1 MWVGML
7 AERFSTVKAQATM
20 KGDSMRK
27 LIFLDLD
34 GTIIDHSIHAIP
46 KSAVQAINKA
56 RANGHEVVLATGRP
70 PSLTGLLLKEIH
82 FDAFVGAN
90 GRYVSYEGEVLRK
103 KVIPRKTLDAFL
115 EDMDAHDIDVA
126 FLGTKDYFIRKER
139 PNELVHSFSEH
150 YHIPYPKLI
159 TDPDALNDVLQMVMF
174 FNHEGSLESF
184 NRKYPEL
191 DFNISSPY
199 TADVNTKDGLKEI
212 GIKVFTD
219 YLDIPIEDTIA
230 IGDGHNDISMI
241 QLAGTGVAMGN
252 ACEPLKNAADI
263 VTDTVSNDGL
273 YKAFETLK
281 LI

>member
-1 MWVGML
+1 
-7 AERFSTVKAQATM
+7 
-20 KGDSMRK
+20 MRK
-27 LIFLDLD
+27 LIFVDLD
-34 GTIIDHSIHAIP
+34 GTIIDHTIYSIPESAKRAIDM
-46 KSAVQAINKA
+46 A
-56 RANGHEVVLATGRP
+56 RKNGHEVILATGRP
-70 PSLTGLLLKEIH
+70 PSLTGAMLDEIH

-103 KVIPRKTLDAFL
+103 SVIPRTTLDVFL
-115 EDMDAHDIDVA
+115 EDMDAQGIDIA
-126 FLGTKDYFIRKER
+126 FLGTKDYFIMKEQ
-139 PNELVHSFSEH
+139 PNELVRMFSDH
-150 YHIPYPKLI
+150 YHLPFPKLI
-159 TDPDALNDVLQMVMF
+159 TDPEALDDVLQMVMF
-174 FNHEGSLESF
+174 FDHKGSLEAF

-212 GIKVFTD
+212 GIKVFTE
-219 YLDIPIEDTIA
+219 YLDVPLEHTVA

-252 ACEPLKNAADI
+252 ACEPLKETADF

-273 YKAFETLK
+273 YKAFEKLK